1 MGQKQFRHQRKA
13 PLTHLSWKL
22 LFNLSFDTIVP
33 RSANTFT
40 TTLYT
45 KSLKIWIFSLTI
57 YQNFFER
64 KNFKLEFLWKNKK
77 VCKFCVDYKNRLK
90 KCIRAKTHFLNVYTL
105 TPTRLRR
112 VGVSGTLAVPSLKI
126 FKYKKWRRLAAGEA
140 ARDVLLYVLSVK
152 SRHVRHSERNRG
164 VAGFIQSHVFR
175 WQP

>member
-40 TTLYT
+40 TTLYA

-64 KNFKLEFLWKNKK
+64 KNFKLEFLCNNKK
-77 VCKFCVDYKNRLK
+77 VCKFCVDSKNRLAK
-90 KCIRAKTHFLNVYTL
+90 SIWAKTHFLYVYTL

-112 VGVSGTLAVPSLKI
+112 VGVSVISSQHLLYHLAVHVGHMCDNGWTSGICRVYSAACLSEESQN
-126 FKYKKWRRLAAGEA
+126 RL
-140 ARDVLLYVLSVK
+140 
-152 SRHVRHSERNRG
+152 
-164 VAGFIQSHVFR
+164 F
-175 WQP
+175 